1 MKLRNSKQREA
12 ILSVLGKKNYH
23 PTVDEI
29 YAIVKKEFPTT
40 SLATIYRNMEQLCRM
55 GKIWKIESAP
65 GPARY
70 DGNREKHFHITCS
83 RCGLVADVWLEGKLE
98 NYVDLGKAINGFTLS
113 GYNISFEGICRKCRE
128 KS

>member
-1 MKLRNSKQREA
+1 MKLRSSKQREA
-12 ILSVLGKKNYH
+12 ILAVLSKKNYH
-23 PTVDEI
+23 PTVDDI

-40 SLATIYRNMEQLCRM
+40 SLATIYRNMEQLCQM

-83 RCGLVADVWLEGKLE
+83 RCGSVEDVWLDEKLE
-98 NYVDLGKAINGFTLS
+98 NYFDLDKSIKGFTLS
-113 GYNISFEGICRKCRE
+113 DYNISFEGVCTKCNG